1 MSIDIQMVASYE
13 GDYTENLFYKK
24 YSTWN
29 EECHSNMV
37 YVHIIRNLR
46 RYSISNSDFLQDA
59 SGNPCSQI
67 TMYVPQFPSG
77 NYINSIV
84 VKKLVSTD
92 HVYEIRINT
101 TYFKERIL
109 FYPFKSQSSIVL
121 SFYFEKQN
129 GSDLTDILAKETEEI
144 YLGNI
149 NSETI

>member
-1 MSIDIQMVASYE
+1 M
-13 GDYTENLFYKK
+13 
-24 YSTWN
+24 
-29 EECHSNMV
+29 
-37 YVHIIRNLR
+37 
-46 RYSISNSDFLQDA
+46 
-59 SGNPCSQI
+59 
-67 TMYVPQFPSG
+67 
-77 NYINSIV
+77 

-149 NSETI
+149 NSKTI